1 MISISR
7 KQKNKNMKRNKNEK
21 QKRKTQREA
30 TIKRNTS
37 AKTRSPVEPKVSRRK
52 IYEIPFL
59 YFIKLNNNCVS
70 FRIIKRIKNISSYI
84 FEIIKIART
93 TVVTQIL
100 AQL

>member
-30 TIKRNTS
+30 TIKRNTL
-37 AKTRSPVEPKVSRRK
+37 AKTRSPVESKVSRRK

-70 FRIIKRIKNISSYI
+70 FRIIRRIKNISSHI

-100 AQL
+100 TQL